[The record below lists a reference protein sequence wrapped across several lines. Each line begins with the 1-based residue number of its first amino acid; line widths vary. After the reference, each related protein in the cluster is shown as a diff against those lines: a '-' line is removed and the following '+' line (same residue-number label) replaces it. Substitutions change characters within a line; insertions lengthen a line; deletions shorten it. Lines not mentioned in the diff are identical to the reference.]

1 MKKIPTN
8 SFEIM
13 RIVYI
18 IFIVIGLAPIAIL
31 LGASIAAL
39 FIDGFVTFIYAL
51 IATIM
56 CSLLLFLFI
65 IFPSFIM
72 KGLCETGIS
81 FSEHISR
88 QTKILEEINKKLDKS
103 DNEKTQK
110 TQENSRQ
117 TKILEETN
125 EKLDNEETQENSRQT
140 KILKETNE
148 KLDNEETQE

>member
-13 RIVYI
+13 RIVSV
-18 IFIVIGLAPIAIL
+18 IFIVIGLAPIAIM

-39 FIDGFVTFIYAL
+39 FIYGFATFISTFVT
-51 IATIM
+51 TIV
-56 CSLLLFLFI
+56 CSILLFLFI
-65 IFPSFIM
+65 VFPSYVI

-81 FSEHISR
+81 FSDHISR

-125 EKLDNEETQENSRQT
+125 EKLDNDETQ
-140 KILKETNE
+140 K
-148 KLDNEETQE
+148 TQE

>member
-18 IFIVIGLAPIAIL
+18 ISIVIGLAPIAIL

-39 FIDGFVTFIYAL
+39 FIDGFATFISAL
-51 IATIM
+51 IGTIM
-56 CSLLLFLFI
+56 CSMLLFLFI

-81 FSEHISR
+81 FSDHVSR

-103 DNEKTQK
+103 DNEKTQ
-110 TQENSRQ
+110 ENSRL
-117 TKILEETN
+117 TKTLEETN
-125 EKLDNEETQENSRQT
+125 EKSDNEETQE
-140 KILKETNE
+140 
-148 KLDNEETQE
+148 

>member
-8 SFEIM
+8 SFEVL
-13 RIVYI
+13 RIA
-18 IFIVIGLAPIAIL
+18 FIVFIVVGLAPIAIM

-39 FIDGFVTFIYAL
+39 FIDDFTVFISVL
-51 IATIM
+51 IGTIV
-56 CSLLLFLFI
+56 CSTLLFLFI
-65 IFPSFIM
+65 VFPSFIM

-81 FSEHISR
+81 FSEHVSR

-110 TQENSRQ
+110 IQENSRQ

-125 EKLDNEETQENSRQT
+125 EKLDNDETQE
-140 KILKETNE
+140 
-148 KLDNEETQE
+148 

>member
-18 IFIVIGLAPIAIL
+18 IFIVIGLAPIAIM

-39 FIDGFVTFIYAL
+39 FIYGFTTFISTFVT
-51 IATIM
+51 TIV
-56 CSLLLFLFI
+56 CSILLFLFI
-65 IFPSFIM
+65 VFPSYVI

-81 FSEHISR
+81 FSDHISR

-110 TQENSRQ
+110 TQENSKQ

-125 EKLDNEETQENSRQT
+125 EKLDNDETQE
-140 KILKETNE
+140 
-148 KLDNEETQE
+148 

>member
-18 IFIVIGLAPIAIL
+18 IFIVLGLAPIPIL

-39 FIDGFVTFIYAL
+39 FIDGFTTFIYAL

-56 CSLLLFLFI
+56 CSMLLFLFI

-81 FSEHISR
+81 FSDHISR
-88 QTKILEEINKKLDKS
+88 QTKTLEEINKKLDKS

-125 EKLDNEETQENSRQT
+125 KKLDNEETQE
-140 KILKETNE
+140 
-148 KLDNEETQE
+148 

>member
-1 MKKIPTN
+1 MKKIPIN
-8 SFEIM
+8 SFEII
-13 RIVYI
+13 RIVSI
-18 IFIVIGLAPIAIL
+18 IFIVLGLAPIAIL

-39 FIDGFVTFIYAL
+39 FIDGFATFISAL

-56 CSLLLFLFI
+56 CSMLLFLFI

-72 KGLCETGIS
+72 KGFCETGIS
-81 FSEHISR
+81 FSDHISR

-117 TKILEETN
+117 TKTLEETN
-125 EKLDNEETQENSRQT
+125 EKLDNDETQE
-140 KILKETNE
+140 
-148 KLDNEETQE
+148 

>member
-13 RIVYI
+13 RIAFI
-18 IFIVIGLAPIAIL
+18 IFIVIGLVPIAIM

-39 FIDGFVTFIYAL
+39 FIDGFTTFISAL
-51 IATIM
+51 IGTIV
-56 CSLLLFLFI
+56 CSTLLFLFI

-81 FSEHISR
+81 FSDHVSR

-103 DNEKTQK
+103 DNEKTQ
-110 TQENSRQ
+110 ENFRQ
-117 TKILEETN
+117 TKTLEETN
-125 EKLDNEETQENSRQT
+125 EKLDNEETQE
-140 KILKETNE
+140 
-148 KLDNEETQE
+148 

>member
-13 RIVYI
+13 RIVSI
-18 IFIVIGLAPIAIL
+18 IFIVIGLVPIAIM

-39 FIDGFVTFIYAL
+39 FIDGFATFISAL
-51 IATIM
+51 IGTIM
-56 CSLLLFLFI
+56 CSMLLFLFI

-81 FSEHISR
+81 FSEHVSR

-103 DNEKTQK
+103 DNEKTQ
-110 TQENSRQ
+110 ENSRL
-117 TKILEETN
+117 TKTLEETN
-125 EKLDNEETQENSRQT
+125 EKLDNDETQE
-140 KILKETNE
+140 
-148 KLDNEETQE
+148 

>member
-18 IFIVIGLAPIAIL
+18 IFIVIGLAPIAIM

-110 TQENSRQ
+110 TQ
-117 TKILEETN
+117 K
-125 EKLDNEETQENSRQT
+125 TQENSRQT
-140 KILKETNE
+140 KTLEEINE
-148 KLDNEETQE
+148 KLDNDETQE

>member
-1 MKKIPTN
+1 MKKIPIN
-8 SFEIM
+8 SFEII
-13 RIVYI
+13 RIVSI
-18 IFIVIGLAPIAIL
+18 IFIVLGLAPIAIL

-39 FIDGFVTFIYAL
+39 FIDGFATFISAL

-56 CSLLLFLFI
+56 CSMLLFLFI

-72 KGLCETGIS
+72 KGFCETGIS
-81 FSEHISR
+81 FSDHISR

-117 TKILEETN
+117 TKTLEETN
-125 EKLDNEETQENSRQT
+125 EKLDNDEIQE
-140 KILKETNE
+140 
-148 KLDNEETQE
+148 

>member
-8 SFEIM
+8 SFEII
-13 RIVYI
+13 RIVSI
-18 IFIVIGLAPIAIL
+18 IFIILGLAPIAIL

-39 FIDGFVTFIYAL
+39 FIDGFTTFISVL
-51 IATIM
+51 IGTIM
-56 CSLLLFLFI
+56 CSMLLFLFI

-72 KGLCETGIS
+72 KGFCETGIS
-81 FSEHISR
+81 FSEHVSK

-125 EKLDNEETQENSRQT
+125 EKSDNEETQE
-140 KILKETNE
+140 
-148 KLDNEETQE
+148 

>member
-8 SFEIM
+8 SFKIL
-13 RIVYI
+13 RIISI
-18 IFIVIGLAPIAIL
+18 IFIVLGLAPIVIL
-31 LGASIAAL
+31 LSASIAAL
-39 FIDGFVTFIYAL
+39 FNDGFTAFIFGL
-51 IATIM
+51 VFTIA
-56 CSLLLFLFI
+56 LFLLI
-65 IFPSFIM
+65 VLPLFIM

-81 FSEHISR
+81 FSEHVSR

-125 EKLDNEETQENSRQT
+125 EKLDNDETQE
-140 KILKETNE
+140 
-148 KLDNEETQE
+148 

>member
-18 IFIVIGLAPIAIL
+18 IFIVIGLAPIAIM

-39 FIDGFVTFIYAL
+39 FIYGFTTFISTFVT
-51 IATIM
+51 TIV
-56 CSLLLFLFI
+56 CSILLFLFI
-65 IFPSFIM
+65 VFPSYVI

-81 FSEHISR
+81 FSDHISR

-110 TQENSRQ
+110 TQENSKQ
-117 TKILEETN
+117 TKILEETDN
-125 EKLDNEETQENSRQT
+125 KSDNEETQE
-140 KILKETNE
+140 
-148 KLDNEETQE
+148 TQE

>member
-8 SFEIM
+8 SFEII
-13 RIVYI
+13 RIVSI
-18 IFIVIGLAPIAIL
+18 IFIVLGLAPIAIL

-39 FIDGFVTFIYAL
+39 FIDGFATFIYAL

-81 FSEHISR
+81 FSDHISR
-88 QTKILEEINKKLDKS
+88 QTKILEEIKK
-103 DNEKTQK
+103 
-110 TQENSRQ
+110 
-117 TKILEETN
+117 
-125 EKLDNEETQENSRQT
+125 KLDNEETQENSRQT

-148 KLDNEETQE
+148 KLDNEEIQE

>member
-8 SFEIM
+8 SFEII
-13 RIVYI
+13 RIVSI
-18 IFIVIGLAPIAIL
+18 IFIVLGLAPIAIL

-39 FIDGFVTFIYAL
+39 FIDGFTTFISVL
-51 IATIM
+51 IGTIM
-56 CSLLLFLFI
+56 CSMLLFLFI

-81 FSEHISR
+81 FSDHISR
-88 QTKILEEINKKLDKS
+88 QTKILEEIKK
-103 DNEKTQK
+103 
-110 TQENSRQ
+110 
-117 TKILEETN
+117 
-125 EKLDNEETQENSRQT
+125 KLDNEETQENSRQT

>member
-13 RIVYI
+13 RITFI
-18 IFIVIGLAPIAIL
+18 IFIVIGLVPIAIM

-39 FIDGFVTFIYAL
+39 FIDGFTTFITSL
-51 IATIM
+51 VATIV
-56 CSLLLFLFI
+56 CSILLFLFI

-81 FSEHISR
+81 FSDHVSR

-110 TQENSRQ
+110 TKENSKQ

-125 EKLDNEETQENSRQT
+125 EKLDNDETQE
-140 KILKETNE
+140 
-148 KLDNEETQE
+148 

>member
-18 IFIVIGLAPIAIL
+18 IFIAVGLAPIAIL

-39 FIDGFVTFIYAL
+39 FIDGFATFIYAL

-81 FSEHISR
+81 FSDHISR
-88 QTKILEEINKKLDKS
+88 QTKILEEIKK
-103 DNEKTQK
+103 
-110 TQENSRQ
+110 
-117 TKILEETN
+117 
-125 EKLDNEETQENSRQT
+125 KLDNEETQENSKQT
-140 KILKETNE
+140 KTLEKTDK